1 MLISLSGYAGS
12 GKDSVA
18 DVLVAKHG
26 FVKYAWADT
35 LREAASALN
44 PIVHSDEHGAIYR
57 YNEVVEEYGYNNAK
71 FKYPEVRRFLQILG
85 TEVGREMISD
95 TVWVDATLKR
105 IRRECGPYDDVVI
118 TDTRFINEV
127 RAVKMLGADTHAVR
141 VCRPGVVA
149 ANNHASEVE
158 LDGFV
163 FDAVLNNDGD
173 LVELESKVE
182 ELLKTV
188 EIYGWGLQS
197 K

>member
-35 LREAASALN
+35 LRLAASILN

-85 TEVGREMISD
+85 TEVGRELISD

-105 IRRECGPYDDVVI
+105 IRQECSPIDDIVI

-127 RAVKMLGADTHAVR
+127 RAVKTFMGDAYAVR
-141 VCRPGVVA
+141 VCRPGVLA

-158 LDGFV
+158 LDGFA
-163 FDAVLNNDGD
+163 FDFTLVNDGSLFD
-173 LVELESKVE
+173 LESKVE
-182 ELLKTV
+182 AMLTTT
-188 EIYGWGLQS
+188 EIYNWGLQS
-197 K
+197 R